1 MTKNQALHKFAIN
14 SREDLAYAVDIV
26 DGALQSIND
35 YFKQNPKSNAR
46 IRFPRGQLRTVS
58 QHVEKFDWVES
69 DVLATNLANQFVF
82 LDLLNWVSNRT
93 DLMGTARTMLYKN
106 VVVICGAVVEAL
118 LDSAAKEVGIE
129 VDTYRQRLRELKR
142 KRVIYSAMHDDLLW
156 LWTLRGKIHLHIH
169 DDVEQDIFK
178 ITEARRATKV
188 VSGLVSRLQSLFADA
203 AS

>member
-1 MTKNQALHKFAIN
+1 MTKNQPLHKFAIN

-35 YFKQNPKSNAR
+35 YFKQNPRSNAR
-46 IRFPRGQLRTVS
+46 IRFPRGQLGTVS
-58 QHVEKFDWVES
+58 QHLEKFDWIES

-82 LDLLNWVSNRT
+82 LDLLVWVSNRT

-106 VVVICGAVVEAL
+106 VVVVCGAVAEAL

-142 KRVIYSAMHDDLLW
+142 KRVIYSAMHDDLSW
-156 LWTLRGKIHLHIH
+156 LWILRGKIHLHIH

-178 ITEARRATKV
+178 IAEARRAAKV
-188 VSGLVSRLQSLFADA
+188 VSDLVLRLQSLFADT